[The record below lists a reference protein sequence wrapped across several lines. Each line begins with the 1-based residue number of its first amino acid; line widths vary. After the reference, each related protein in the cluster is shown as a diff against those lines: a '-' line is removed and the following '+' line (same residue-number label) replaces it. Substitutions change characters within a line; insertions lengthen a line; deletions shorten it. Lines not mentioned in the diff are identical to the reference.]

1 MKEQILEWVRTLAKS
16 QGFYCRLLEEFEN
29 NVANLN
35 NLVEECEKH
44 AIKDIVD
51 FVMFIEN

>member
-1 MKEQILEWVRTLAKS
+1 MKEQILEWCKTLDKS
-16 QGFYCRLLEEFEN
+16 QGLYGRILEELEN
-29 NVANLN
+29 NVESLN

-44 AIKDIVD
+44 SVKDIVD

>member
-1 MKEQILEWVRTLAKS
+1 MKEQILKWCKELAKS
-16 QGFYCRLLEEFEN
+16 QGFYRRILEELEN
-29 NVANLN
+29 NVGSLN

-44 AIKDIVD
+44 SIKDIID

>member
-29 NVANLN
+29 NPEYLDNIVK
-35 NLVEECEKH
+35 ECEERS
-44 AIKDIVD
+44 IKDIVD
-51 FVMFIEN
+51 FIIYIEN

>member
-1 MKEQILEWVRTLAKS
+1 MKEQILEWCKTLAKS
-16 QGFYCRLLEEFEN
+16 QGFYGRILEELEN
-29 NVANLN
+29 NVGSLN

-44 AIKDIVD
+44 SIKDIVD

>member
-1 MKEQILEWVRTLAKS
+1 MKEQILEWCKALAKS
-16 QGFYCRLLEEFEN
+16 QGFYGRLLEELEN
-29 NVANLN
+29 NVASLN

-44 AIKDIVD
+44 SIKDIVD